1 LHRAGVDIRAIV
13 EKKREKQKHN
23 GKVIQL
29 QPELAK
35 HVKQREQHTKQEAVQ
50 ALPAEQIDGVKLLD
64 EAQAFYRRFIAYPS
78 EHAAIAHTLWTAHT
92 HLMDCWETSPRL
104 AFMSQEKR
112 SGKTRAME
120 LTKLL
125 AHNAYKFVNPT
136 PAVVMRLI
144 SGDEACTIC
153 HDEI

>member
-1 LHRAGVDIRAIV
+1 MPMKPVKERRNSAVNGGCRLIVKSWLSHQRNMEMKDKLPDWEDLHRAGVDIRAIV

-92 HLMDCWETSPRL
+92 HLMDCWETS
-104 AFMSQEKR
+104 
-112 SGKTRAME
+112 
-120 LTKLL
+120 
-125 AHNAYKFVNPT
+125 
-136 PAVVMRLI
+136 
-144 SGDEACTIC
+144 
-153 HDEI
+153 